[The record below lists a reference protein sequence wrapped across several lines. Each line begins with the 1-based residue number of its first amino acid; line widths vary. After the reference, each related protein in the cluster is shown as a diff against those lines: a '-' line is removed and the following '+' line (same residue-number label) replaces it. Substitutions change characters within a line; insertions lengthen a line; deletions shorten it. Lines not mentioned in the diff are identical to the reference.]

1 LVAQLEEASGE
12 LDSALERRAA
22 LYHYVPTDLENR
34 DALLRL
40 LAASIARSEA
50 AGETAQALKL
60 TGNGYVVAERSGD
73 AELLAEWRARLDRA
87 YQRSIDEAVAAGD
100 RVEVHRRLES
110 LALVF
115 PHHPL
120 LERYRDF

>member
-1 LVAQLEEASGE
+1 
-12 LDSALERRAA
+12 
-22 LYHYVPTDLENR
+22 
-34 DALLRL
+34 
-40 LAASIARSEA
+40 
-50 AGETAQALKL
+50 
-60 TGNGYVVAERSGD
+60 
-73 AELLAEWRARLDRA
+73 
-87 YQRSIDEAVAAGD
+87 VAAGD